1 MKVLFRARTIDQDY
15 TKETEVLKNIDGDWY
30 AIGKEQTP
38 TVEYF
43 NGIKLCAIETYP
55 CDYST
60 RSINFED
67 MLDSEN
73 NPIFVSLS
81 KSGKGGDI
89 LEWLVFPENSPITR
103 INGTPYYSSGGVFKV
118 IGRIEMMW
126 HMLALHRKCKVIG
139 IQK

>member
-1 MKVLFRARTIDQDY
+1 MKVDFRAKTINQDY

-43 NGIKLCAIETYP
+43 NGVKLCAIETYP

-67 MLDSEN
+67 MLDSKN
-73 NPIFVSLS
+73 NPIFASFS
-81 KSGKGGDI
+81 ESGKGGDVCEFESVWNCKVNAKGLCIYFDREII
-89 LEWLVFPENSPITR
+89 LKI
-103 INGTPYYSSGGVFKV
+103 INRDELKIMTPYS
-118 IGRIEMMW
+118 
-126 HMLALHRKCKVIG
+126 
-139 IQK
+139 

>member
-1 MKVLFRARTIDQDY
+1 MKVIFRAKTIRQDY

-38 TVEYF
+38 TTEYF
-43 NGIKLCAIETYP
+43 NGIKLCSIETYP

-73 NPIFVSLS
+73 NHIFASLS
-81 KSGKGGDI
+81 ESGKGGDVTKYGTI
-89 LEWLVFPENSPITR
+89 YFDFKGVNINMDRPIRIFSDLV
-103 INGTPYYSSGGVFKV
+103 
-118 IGRIEMMW
+118 
-126 HMLALHRKCKVIG
+126 VIG